1 MLADVQP
8 DSPCL
13 TMCRL
18 NGGRQRLGKEEH
30 SSLSAGYKGLLQGHI
45 EIGKLDTAC
54 LPSLLNWPLWDQ
66 PRCFP

>member
-30 SSLSAGYKGLLQGHI
+30 LSPFAEPRPMRLQRI
-45 EIGKLDTAC
+45 KD
-54 LPSLLNWPLWDQ
+54 S
-66 PRCFP
+66 FKVM